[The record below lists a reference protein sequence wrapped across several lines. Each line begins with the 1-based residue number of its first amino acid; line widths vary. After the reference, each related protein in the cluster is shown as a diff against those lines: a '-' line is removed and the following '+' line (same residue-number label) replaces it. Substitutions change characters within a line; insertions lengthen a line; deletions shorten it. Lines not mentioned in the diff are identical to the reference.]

1 MTTTVGAVNKSDA
14 KENAALARRLREQ
27 SRARWVPGVGLLGL
41 AFGLLILGAILMA
54 ANQSRLRDNLH
65 WLDHTQ
71 QVLRQAANLDIA
83 LVDVEA
89 GVRAYVLTN
98 DPTYLDNYRNARQV
112 VDDTIQ

>member
-1 MTTTVGAVNKSDA
+1 MMTTVGAVKKSDA

-71 QVLRQAANLDIA
+71 QGLRQAANLDIA
-83 LVDVEA
+83 PVDVGA
-89 GVRAYVLTN
+89 GGPAQGPTN
-98 DPTYLDNYRNARQV
+98 RPT
-112 VDDTIQ
+112 